1 MTTGN
6 KPLPTLTL
14 PSLLARRWN
23 SWVAGA
29 VCLVVGVLIP
39 VLNVFPSE
47 KSPLHVS
54 DFLVTLVGKL
64 TCYAIV
70 AVAMDLVWGYAGV
83 LSLCHALFFAL
94 GGYSMGMYLMRAIG
108 TEGNYKSELP
118 DFMVF
123 LDWKELPW
131 YWHGFDNFG
140 FAMVMA
146 LVVPGVVAAVFGFF
160 AFRSRINGVYFSIV
174 TQALTYAAMLLFFRN
189 ATGFGGNN
197 GLTDFKRILGYPL
210 REPSTRA
217 VLCALTGL
225 SLGLTYVL
233 GRAIVLSRAGRVLT
247 AMRDAEAKVRFS
259 GYNPV
264 TYKLFAW
271 TVSAMLCGL
280 AGALY
285 VPQVGI
291 INPSE
296 MQPSSSVEIAIW
308 VAVGGRGTLAGAIL
322 GAFLVNGAKSWLTV
336 AFPTAWLY
344 FLGVL
349 FVVVTLLI
357 PGGIVT
363 PLTTLGQGGGL
374 LGRLYRERFGVK
386 PKPATPEATA
396 ATVDTPTTPVTP
408 VSAVPMTSVPVGEE
422 HTS

>member
-1 MTTGN
+1 MSPV
-6 KPLPTLTL
+6 KPTKAVPTLAGFAA
-14 PSLLARRWN
+14 ARPLHWN

-29 VCLVVGVLIP
+29 IVLVVGVLVP
-39 VLNVFPSE
+39 LLNVGPSPR
-47 KSPLHVS
+47 SGLHVS

-64 TCYAIV
+64 SCYGIV
-70 AVAMDLVWGYAGV
+70 AIAMDLVWGYAGV
-83 LSLCHALFFAL
+83 LSLCHAMFFAL
-94 GGYSMGMYLMRAIG
+94 GGYAMGMYLMRAIG
-108 TEGNYKSELP
+108 TEGNYRSTLP

-131 YWHGFDNFG
+131 YWEGFNRFG
-140 FAMVMA
+140 FALIMA
-146 LVVPGVVAAVFGFF
+146 LVVPGVVAFIFGFF
-160 AFRSRINGVYFSIV
+160 AFRSRIGGVYFSIV
-174 TQALTYAAMLLFFRN
+174 TQAMTYAAMLLFFRN

-217 VLCALTGL
+217 ALCALTGL
-225 SLGLTYVL
+225 GLGLTYAL
-233 GRAIVLSRAGRVLT
+233 CRWIVGSRAGRVMT

-259 GYNPV
+259 GYDPV
-264 TYKLFAW
+264 AYKLFAW
-271 TVSAMLCGL
+271 TISAMLCGL

-349 FVVVTLLI
+349 FVFVTLVV
-357 PGGIVT
+357 PGGIVET
-363 PLTTLGQGGGL
+363 FSGLLKGGGFL
-374 LGRLYRERFGVK
+374 SKYFGNLGAKRPAEQQAPGVS
-386 PKPATPEATA
+386 
-396 ATVDTPTTPVTP
+396 TVPVVNP
-408 VSAVPMTSVPVGEE
+408 VSEE
-422 HTS
+422 QPP